1 MVWLLRVART
11 CASATAHMWCGH
23 CSTAVVP
30 YFQYMRWIK
39 QQRMHRRPDTLPQ
52 TVVDVSA
59 VKHLP
64 CCERVCPSLDHSCVI
79 RSLASTEREF
89 RQR

>member
-52 TVVDVSA
+52 TVLTCPLFNIPSA
-59 VKHLP
+59 AV
-64 CCERVCPSLDHSCVI
+64 
-79 RSLASTEREF
+79 
-89 RQR
+89 